1 MEHRHMLSQV
11 WWSISNLFD
20 LVWIQRASVFVLV
33 NDKDMKNNSTKEDNN
48 ITLDI
53 PALGLADG
61 NWKTIDNADLF
72 DENKCDLT
80 RCDLNDLYRIFG

>member
-1 MEHRHMLSQV
+1 
-11 WWSISNLFD
+11 
-20 LVWIQRASVFVLV
+20 V

>member
-1 MEHRHMLSQV
+1 
-11 WWSISNLFD
+11 
-20 LVWIQRASVFVLV
+20 
-33 NDKDMKNNSTKEDNN
+33 MKNNSTKEDNN

-53 PALGLADG
+53 PASGLADG